1 MKKISISNSI
11 TGRSWGAQFEQQAD
25 LDAWLA
31 SHVAKNTF
39 GLPERPELV
48 LNEQGEEVPS
58 GATLPAEYAIVV
70 EDITAQVEQAVIN
83 AEAQAYLESTDWMV
97 LRNVRE
103 LALGIPTSLNSSEYL
118 ALEQERADA
127 AARIIK

>member
-11 TGRSWGAQFEQQAD
+11 NGRSWGAQFEQQAD

-31 SHVAKNTF
+31 KHVAKNTF

-48 LNEQGEEVPS
+48 LNELGEEVPS
-58 GATLPAEYAIVV
+58 GVILPAEYSVVV
-70 EDITAQVEQAVIN
+70 EDITEQVEQAAVN
-83 AEAQAYLESTDWMV
+83 AEAQAFLSSTDWKIMRH
-97 LRNVRE
+97 LRE
-103 LALGIPTSLNSSEYL
+103 QALGIPTSLNSSEYL

-127 AARIIK
+127 AARIVR